1 MQTHM
6 RLPRAPLLPM
16 KISSACAAFVL
27 VWFPLAAL
35 SAEKPSAKEE
45 MKALILEDAKKAAK
59 TPPLA
64 STKTDK
70 TAQPAAAK
78 TDENGKGPAA
88 TIAAAAP
95 TDAKAPTELEGK
107 LPQVEVNKSKVT
119 QLDHDLHEQ
128 DRKMAFEAKNT
139 KATELDSALNS
150 PAATP
155 TILGGYS
162 TKVRTGVA
170 QERIELMEFEK
181 ELTES
186 IARAKTKEEKAAL
199 KKQLDDIRTM
209 RRTLD
214 SSGEEK
220 SRAGR

>member
-1 MQTHM
+1 MKFSAAVAACFFVS
-6 RLPRAPLLPM
+6 LPVVQQA
-16 KISSACAAFVL
+16 
-27 VWFPLAAL
+27 
-35 SAEKPSAKEE
+35 AEKPSTKEE
-45 MKALILEDAKKAAK
+45 MKTLILEDSKKAAK
-59 TPPLA
+59 AP
-64 STKTDK
+64 
-70 TAQPAAAK
+70 QPAVPK
-78 TDENGKGPAA
+78 SDKNGKTVPAKPDESLLPAPAA
-88 TIAAAAP
+88 PVGVTPADP
-95 TDAKAPTELEGK
+95 KAPTELEAK

-119 QLDHDLHEQ
+119 VLDHELHEQ

-150 PAATP
+150 SAVTP
-155 TILGGYS
+155 SILGGYS
-162 TKVRTGVA
+162 TKVRTGLA

-214 SSGEEK
+214 SSGDEK